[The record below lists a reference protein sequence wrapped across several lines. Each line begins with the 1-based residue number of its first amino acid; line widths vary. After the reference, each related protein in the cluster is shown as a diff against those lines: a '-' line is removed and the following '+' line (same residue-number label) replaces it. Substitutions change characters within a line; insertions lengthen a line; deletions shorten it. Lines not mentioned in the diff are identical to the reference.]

1 MAKLIPFLAARMGSN
16 ELVSKNILFP
26 THKPW
31 WWSTGVEQEVETH
44 PDCKMAAA
52 TAHLPL

>member
-1 MAKLIPFLAARMGSN
+1 MAKLIPFLAARMGSD
-16 ELVSKNILFP
+16 ELVSENILFP